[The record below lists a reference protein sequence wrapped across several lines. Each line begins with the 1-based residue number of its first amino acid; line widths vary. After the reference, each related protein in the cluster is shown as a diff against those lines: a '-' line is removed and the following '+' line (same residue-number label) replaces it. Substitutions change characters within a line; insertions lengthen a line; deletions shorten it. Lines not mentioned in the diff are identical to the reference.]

1 MTTIVCAG
9 VEKELR
15 GLPFGYPAL
24 GEIAYALG
32 EMVGATL
39 MPRANY
45 VLGSMLAPP
54 GRFRL

>member
-39 MPRANY
+39 DAED
-45 VLGSMLAPP
+45 
-54 GRFRL
+54 